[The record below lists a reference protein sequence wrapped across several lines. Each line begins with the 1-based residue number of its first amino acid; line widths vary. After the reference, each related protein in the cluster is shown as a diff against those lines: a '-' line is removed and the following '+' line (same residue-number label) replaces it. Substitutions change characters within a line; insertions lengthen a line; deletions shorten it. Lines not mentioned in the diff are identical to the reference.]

1 MTQPAGTMPEA
12 TDIAYGRHRAF
23 HNVIRSEFA
32 KFFTIRSTYWMLLAA
47 IVFNVGLAAALAIFI
62 PGALSTQD
70 MAAVDPTRLSL
81 GGLHLSQIVF
91 GVLGVLII
99 TSEYGTGAIRT
110 TLAAIPQR
118 RRVLAAKAIVFATTT
133 LILGISSSFAAFLA
147 FQAFLPSDGLRTTL
161 ADPGVLRAVFGGGL
175 YVTVLGLLGLGLG
188 ATIRSSAGAIAA
200 LLGLLFVPP
209 LLTGLLPP
217 TWQTTIRPYVPMEAG
232 SQIFIA
238 VNNDPNGLDPWVGFG
253 VLTLYAATA
262 LTIGFV
268 LIRHRDA

>member
-1 MTQPAGTMPEA
+1 MTQPAGTTPET
-12 TDIAYGRHRAF
+12 TDIVYGRHRAF

>member
-1 MTQPAGTMPEA
+1 MTQLINTMPA
-12 TDIAYGRHRAF
+12 AADLTYGWHRGF

-32 KFFTIRSTYWMLLAA
+32 KFFTVRSTYWMLAAA
-47 IVFNVGLAAALAIFI
+47 IVFNVGLAAALAIFV
-62 PGALSTQD
+62 PGALSAQD

-81 GGLHLSQIVF
+81 GGIHLSQVAF

-99 TSEYGTGAIRT
+99 TGEYGTGAIRT
-110 TLAAIPQR
+110 TFAAIPQR
-118 RRVLAAKAIVFATTT
+118 RRVLAAKAIVFSTTT
-133 LILGISSSFAAFLA
+133 LVLGILSSFAAFLV
-147 FQAFLPSDGLRTTL
+147 FQALLSGDALRTTL
-161 ADPGVLRAVFGGGL
+161 GDPGVLRAVFGGGL

-188 ATIRSSAGAIAA
+188 AIVRSSAGAISA

-217 TWQTTIRPYVPMEAG
+217 AWQATIRPYVPMEAG
-232 SQIFIA
+232 SQIFIV
-238 VNNDPNGLDPWVGFG
+238 VNHEPNSLDPWTGFG
-253 VLTLYAATA
+253 FFALYAAIA